1 MRTPLT
7 LLVPFL
13 ALLVAGCGG
22 APSPDVE
29 PVATQA
35 ERVGA
40 LLDAGRPCEA
50 LEAMRALDTLA
61 GETGDQEVTAAVS
74 DFVSEARASVT
85 CGSDPEGSPSP
96 TETTPP
102 AREDEDDDG
111 PTGGGDTGND
121 DGGNGNGSGNAD
133 SDDGEVPGR
142 GRGRGNNPGG
152 GP

>member
-13 ALLVAGCGG
+13 AFLVAGCGG
-22 APSPDVE
+22 APTPDVE

-61 GETGDQEVTAAVS
+61 GETGDPEVTAAVS
-74 DFVSEARASVT
+74 DFISEARAAVT
-85 CGSDPEGSPSP
+85 CGAEPEGSPSP
-96 TETTPP
+96 TEQAPP
-102 AREDEDDDG
+102 AREDDEDRDD
-111 PTGGGDTGND
+111 N
-121 DGGNGNGSGNAD
+121 GNGNGEDGNNGNGGNDSAD
-133 SDDGEVPGR
+133 SDDGERPGR
-142 GRGRGNNPGG
+142 GRGRDNGG
-152 GP
+152 GR